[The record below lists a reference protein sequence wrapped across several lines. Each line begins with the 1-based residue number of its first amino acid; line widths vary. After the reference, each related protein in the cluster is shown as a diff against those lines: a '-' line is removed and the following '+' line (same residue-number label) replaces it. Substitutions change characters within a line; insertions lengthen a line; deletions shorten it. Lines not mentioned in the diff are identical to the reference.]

1 MSQIVNMKKYRKR
14 EKVNNILL
22 YCVDNSMETRY
33 ITAEFKKQNLLI
45 RFTHFNHLFEEY
57 SIDYIC
63 VFSAR
68 NTIKFIKLFADNK
81 SDFLYYL
88 QSKFNTSSASQDIMK
103 IAENNSIKY
112 KIIEGN
118 NFDDGSEIL
127 IYYPNGKIEQRIEYK
142 NGKKCGF
149 STGYYNNGKIKF
161 EYTYKNGKKYGICR
175 TYYYSGKI
183 RSECEYKNGK
193 KNGVEKRYYSNGQL
207 SYEHEYKNGLRD
219 GWSISYEAKTGE
231 IQYKIFFRKGNVI
244 DFKGI
249 DGITGVKGL
258 ETE

>member
-142 NGKKCGF
+142 NGKK
-149 STGYYNNGKIKF
+149 
-161 EYTYKNGKKYGICR
+161 
-175 TYYYSGKI
+175 
-183 RSECEYKNGK
+183 
-193 KNGVEKRYYSNGQL
+193 NGVEKRYYSNGQL

>member
-142 NGKKCGF
+142 NGKK
-149 STGYYNNGKIKF
+149 
-161 EYTYKNGKKYGICR
+161 YGICR